1 MINILHCSSTERRGI
16 DRNITGSDT
25 ICTVMTDAS
34 GGSGGGQRR
43 SISCIVEIDAPRKH
57 VVCLLKPVVG
67 RLMMREDGGRHN
79 MKVQVFSYTVQRFYE
94 NRVK

>member
-1 MINILHCSSTERRGI
+1 
-16 DRNITGSDT
+16 
-25 ICTVMTDAS
+25 MTDAS

-43 SISCIVEIDAPRKH
+43 RSIRCIVEIDAPLKH
-57 VVCLLKPVVG
+57 VVCSLKPVVG
-67 RLMMREDGGRHN
+67 RLMRREDGRRDN